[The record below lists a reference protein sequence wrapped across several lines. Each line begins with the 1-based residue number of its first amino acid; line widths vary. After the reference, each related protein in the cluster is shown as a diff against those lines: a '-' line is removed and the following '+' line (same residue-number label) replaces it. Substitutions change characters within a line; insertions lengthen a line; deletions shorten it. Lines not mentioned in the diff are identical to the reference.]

1 MKVPLNNLAFLK
13 SCVTF
18 WEANIHFHFTGGR
31 KESEESCPILYQGAI
46 MKIKIKIYRPLGH
59 TFCSGP
65 HHSYLLAS
73 VHICITGKAYKFV
86 TVYFKQQRKYANQLA
101 SMFQH
106 NTVFPLINID
116 ASLFLNLPSLRIF
129 LCKVPLL
136 TDVSVGHL
144 SCSRLLL

>member
-1 MKVPLNNLAFLK
+1 MKVPLNNLAFPK

-73 VHICITGKAYKFV
+73 VHICITGKAHKFV
-86 TVYFKQQRKYANQLA
+86 TVYSKQQRKYANQLA

-106 NTVFPLINID
+106 CLSSNKYWCLPIPEPSFPEDFSVQSSTSNWCFCG
-116 ASLFLNLPSLRIF
+116 S
-129 LCKVPLL
+129 PLL
-136 TDVSVGHL
+136 L
-144 SCSRLLL
+144 